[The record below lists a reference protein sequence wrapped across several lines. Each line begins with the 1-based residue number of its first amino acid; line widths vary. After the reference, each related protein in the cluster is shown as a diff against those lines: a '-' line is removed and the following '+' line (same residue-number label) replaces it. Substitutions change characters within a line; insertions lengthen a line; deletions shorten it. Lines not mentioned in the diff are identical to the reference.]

1 MAGVALL
8 VFREVLEASLIIA
21 ILCAATRGVARRGRY
36 VTGGIALGLAG
47 ALLVAAGAGFIASLA
62 SGAGQELFNAGVLL
76 AAVVMIGWHV
86 LWMSRHARDLS
97 ARMNA
102 LGSAVTAGSSPLR
115 LLLAVIALAVLREGS
130 EVVLFLN
137 GMALGG
143 AGPSA
148 LMGGIALGIAGG
160 SLLGMAM
167 YFGLMR
173 IPIRHFFSVTNWMLV
188 LLAAGLASTAAR
200 FLVQADLL
208 PAWGSQLWN
217 TAGLLSNGSL
227 GGRTLGLLVGYD
239 ASPSGIQLLFY
250 VATLLLLIA
259 GMHRRAR

>member
-1 MAGVALL
+1 MAAVALL

-21 ILCAATRGVARRGRY
+21 ILCAATRGVLRRGRY
-36 VTGGIALGLAG
+36 VAAGIVLGLTG
-47 ALLVAAGAGFIASLA
+47 ALLVAAGAGYISGLA
-62 SGAGQELFNAGVLL
+62 RGAGQELFNAGVLL

-86 LWMSRHARDLS
+86 LWMSRHARELG

-102 LGSAVTAGSSPLR
+102 LGGAVSSGSSSLR
-115 LLLAVIALAVLREGS
+115 VLLFVIALAVLREGS
-130 EVVLFLN
+130 EVVLFLD

-143 AGPSA
+143 AGAPA
-148 LMGGIALGIAGG
+148 LIGGIALGIAGG
-160 SLLGMAM
+160 SLVGLAM

-173 IPIRHFFSVTNWMLV
+173 IPIRHFFTVTNWMLV

-217 TAGLLSNGSL
+217 TAGLLANGSL
-227 GGRTLGLLVGYD
+227 GGRTLGLLIGYD

-259 GMHRRAR
+259 GMRRRAR